1 MTPMLTNKD
10 AFNANDF
17 QWANTQKVDSSL
29 NKHHVPYIK
38 RIWDEF
44 VSNKWAVLSLIV
56 IVLIVLFAVFAP
68 MLSPYSPT
76 AVNPEATNLSPRVPY
91 LEKIGLFNG
100 YDNTVSTQYH
110 YFGTDNLGRDIW
122 VRCAA
127 GTRLSLYIAGL
138 AMLID
143 LFIGVIFGMISGYYG
158 GRLDLFMQ
166 RITEILSIVPT
177 IIVVTLLLVVLKPGL
192 SSIIVAM
199 MLTGWINMS
208 RIIRSQV
215 LKIKEQ
221 EFVQAARTLGE
232 STFDIIVKEILPNSI
247 GQIITTF
254 MFSIPSAIFLEA
266 FLAFIGLGV
275 PEPYAS
281 LGSMINDGFS
291 SAMSYPHMII
301 FPIILLILLMLSFN
315 LFADGLRDAID
326 PEINEK

>member
-1 MTPMLTNKD
+1 MLIQND
-10 AFNANDF
+10 SLLDNDF
-17 QWANTQKVDSSL
+17 QLANKQRMELSSN
-29 NKHHVPYIK
+29 NKHIPYIK
-38 RIWDEF
+38 RVWSGFI
-44 VSNKWAVLSLIV
+44 SNKWAVASFVV
-56 IVLIVLFAVFAP
+56 ILLIVLFALFAP
-68 MLSPYSPT
+68 IFSPYSSTGVRPD
-76 AVNPEATNLSPRVPY
+76 ETNLSPRIPL
-91 LEKIGLFNG
+91 LEKIGIFNG
-100 YDNTVSTQYH
+100 YSDAVSTRYH

-122 VRCAA
+122 VRCAT
-127 GTRLSLYIAGL
+127 GTRLSLYIACL

-143 LFIGVIFGMISGYYG
+143 LLIGVIYGMISGYYG
-158 GRLDLFMQ
+158 GRVDLAMQ
-166 RITEILSIVPT
+166 RITEVLSIVPT

-199 MLTGWINMS
+199 ILTGWINMS
-208 RIIRSQV
+208 RIIRAQV

-221 EFVQAARTLGE
+221 EFVMAAYTIGE
-232 STFDIIVKEILPNSI
+232 STVTIILKEILPNLI
-247 GQIITTF
+247 GPIITTF

-291 SAMSYPHMII
+291 SAMSYPFMIF
-301 FPIILLILLMLSFN
+301 FPIILLVLLMLSFN

>member
-1 MTPMLTNKD
+1 MFTKND
-10 AFNANDF
+10 SFIDNDF
-17 QWANTQKVDSSL
+17 QWANKQEIDFPPE
-29 NKHHVPYIK
+29 NKSVPYIK
-38 RIWDEF
+38 RVWNGF
-44 VSNKWAVLSLIV
+44 VSNKWAVLSLII
-56 IVLIVLFAVFAP
+56 IVLIVLFALFAP
-68 MLSPYSPT
+68 LLSPYSPT
-76 AVNPEATNLSPRVPY
+76 GINPEETNLSPRIPY
-91 LEKIGLFNG
+91 LEKIGIFNG
-100 YDNTVSTQYH
+100 YSNAVSTHYH

-122 VRCAA
+122 VRCAV
-127 GTRLSLYIAGL
+127 GTRLSLYIACL

-143 LFIGVIFGMISGYYG
+143 LVIGVIFGMISGYYG
-158 GRLDLFMQ
+158 GRLDLLMQ
-166 RITEILSIVPT
+166 RITEVLSIVPT

-199 MLTGWINMS
+199 MLTGWINMA
-208 RIIRSQV
+208 RIIRAQV
-215 LKIKEQ
+215 LKVKEQ
-221 EFVQAARTLGE
+221 EFVMAAHTIGE
-232 STFDIIVKEILPNSI
+232 TTVDILVKEILPNSI
-247 GQIITTF
+247 GQILTTF

-301 FPIILLILLMLSFN
+301 FPIILLVLLMLSFN